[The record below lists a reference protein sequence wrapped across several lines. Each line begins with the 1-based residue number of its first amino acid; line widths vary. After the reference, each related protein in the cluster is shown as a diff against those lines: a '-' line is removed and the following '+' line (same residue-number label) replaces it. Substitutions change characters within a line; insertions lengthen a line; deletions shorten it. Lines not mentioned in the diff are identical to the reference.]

1 MKILVVCQYYAPEPV
16 RISDICE
23 ELVRRGHEVDVIT
36 GVPNYPMGKIY
47 DGYRG
52 GEKRDEVIGGVHVH
66 RSFTVGRRNGALF
79 RFLNYYSFA
88 LSSSIYAAM
97 LEKKYDV
104 VLVNQLSPVMMAC
117 AGVEYKKKYS
127 VPLVYYCLDLWPE
140 SLVAGG
146 VKRGSLT
153 YKMFDKISGK
163 LYSRA
168 DKILVTSK
176 NFRTYFEK
184 QFGISRNKLSY
195 LPQYAEDLFK
205 PTPPESKETVDLTF
219 AGNIGAAQSVETIIR
234 AAAELSDV
242 KGLRFNIV
250 GDGSALAACRQLAAE
265 LGVGNVVFHG
275 RKPLEAMPRFYREA
289 DAMLVTLSD
298 DPLISMTLPGKV
310 QTYMAAG
317 KPLIGAINGETPEI
331 IADAGCGL
339 CGPAEDHHALAEN
352 IRAFLCADKEQLGRN
367 SAEYYQKHFRKD
379 AFVDTL
385 IAELSMHKTGCKPA
399 RKQPANCPKRRV
411 KA

>member
-23 ELVRRGHEVDVIT
+23 ELVRQGHEVDVIA

-47 DGYRG
+47 DGYRLG
-52 GEKRDEVIGGVHVH
+52 KKRNEDINGVNVH
-66 RSFTVGRRNGALF
+66 RSFTIGRRSGVVF

-88 LSSSIYAAM
+88 FSSSRYAAT
-97 LEKKYDV
+97 LKKEYDA

-117 AGVEYKKKYS
+117 AGVTYKKKHKT
-127 VPLVYYCLDLWPE
+127 PLVYYCLDLWPE

-146 VKRGSLT
+146 IKRESLI
-153 YKMFDKISGK
+153 YKVFDKISGE
-163 LYSRA
+163 LYTRA
-168 DKILVTSK
+168 DKIIVTSK
-176 NFRTYFEK
+176 NFVTYFEDRFK
-184 QFGISRNKLSY
+184 IPASRLSY

-205 PTPPESKETVDLTF
+205 PEAPVKKDTVDLTF
-219 AGNIGAAQSVETIIR
+219 AGNVGAAQSVETIIR
-234 AAAELSDV
+234 AAHELADI
-242 KGLRFNIV
+242 KKLRFNIV
-250 GDGSALAACRQLAAE
+250 GDGSALEGCKKLAAE

-275 RKPLEAMPRFYREA
+275 RKPLEEMPRFYREA

-352 IRAFLCADKEQLGRN
+352 IRAFLAADKEAFGKN
-367 SAEYYQKHFRKD
+367 SAEYYRKHFRKD
-379 AFVDTL
+379 VFIDAL
-385 IAELSMHKTGCKPA
+385 IAELSM
-399 RKQPANCPKRRV
+399 RKQAVGRCIKKEAICRKRRV
-411 KA
+411 EV